1 MRRSILILLLTN
13 LCISAYSQSSHSLL
27 RDGDFF
33 YGRGDFSQAEEQYRK
48 ANEKE
53 TTINGSYNLGNTLY
67 EQERFDEAIQQF
79 QDATTKAENDTQK
92 SMAYHNL
99 GNAYFNGQKFK
110 ESLEAY
116 KEALR
121 YNSADDETK
130 ENLMAARMMLKQMQ
144 QQQQQ
149 QQQGNE
155 QQEQEQKEQEQQQQE
170 EQQSGEQQQQEPEGS
185 TNVGEKQDLDKEDA
199 KKLREIVDNEEQK
212 VQEKLRKVKGGD
224 RKQKKDW

>member
-1 MRRSILILLLTN
+1 
-13 LCISAYSQSSHSLL
+13 
-27 RDGDFF
+27 
-33 YGRGDFSQAEEQYRK
+33 
-48 ANEKE
+48 
-53 TTINGSYNLGNTLY
+53 
-67 EQERFDEAIQQF
+67 
-79 QDATTKAENDTQK
+79 
-92 SMAYHNL
+92 MAYHNL

-199 KKLREIVDNEEQK
+199 KKLLEIVDNEEQK